1 MVNIAEL
8 SATFKLSPRSALDQR
23 VTGRLTLQPM
33 GHRIDLQSW
42 KRREHFELYRN
53 FANPFFSVTAEVDA
67 GPTRELCSKQ
77 NGPSFFL
84 ATVYLALRACN
95 EVEAFRTRVRGDGAW
110 IHDEVSI
117 TPTVLRPD
125 ETFGFV
131 RFDPAPDYKT
141 FAAAGTVALEEAKKI
156 KPLVVSHPDDNL
168 VYHSTIPWVRFT
180 SFTNALDASAD
191 SVPRVVFG
199 KCVKD
204 GNRWPMPVGVEV
216 HHAVVDGLDVGR
228 FFEKFEAGLQSF
240 TG

>member
-1 MVNIAEL
+1 
-8 SATFKLSPRSALDQR
+8 
-23 VTGRLTLQPM
+23 M
-33 GHRIDLQSW
+33 GHGIDLQTW

-67 GPTRELCSKQ
+67 GPTRELCSAQ

-95 EVEAFRTRVRGDGAW
+95 KVEAFRTRVRGDGAW
-110 IHDEVSI
+110 VHDEVSI

-125 ETFGFV
+125 DTFGFA
-131 RFDPAPDYKT
+131 RLDPAPDYKT
-141 FAAAGTVALEEAKKI
+141 FAAASKAALADAKKV
-156 KPLVVSHPDDNL
+156 KPLVVSHPDDDL
-168 VYHSTIPWVRFT
+168 IYHSTLPWVRFT
-180 SFTNALDASAD
+180 SFTNALNGSAD

-204 GNRWPMPVGVEV
+204 GSRSPMPVGVEV

-228 FFEKFEAGLQSF
+228 FFETFEEELRNFRG
-240 TG
+240 